1 MKTLGD
7 LLRRS
12 RFQYAEV
19 PAVKFGT
26 PTLTYSQLL
35 MKAEKVAAC
44 LSYLVGKQ
52 SRIGIV
58 GQRNLSV
65 YPGIAGS
72 ILSGM
77 VYVPVNPKFP
87 LNKKLNIIEQA
98 NIKILIAT
106 REDKAEVAALLENAK
121 IDSVI
126 YPDTMEM
133 VQQGKT
139 YSLDIYDSLPVDV
152 QPEDLA
158 YIMFTSGS
166 TGMPKGVMVS
176 HANVL
181 ALVDNLQG
189 FYPELKPGYK
199 CSQTF
204 DLSFDPSVCDMFFTW
219 KNGGTLC
226 VMTNAEIF
234 MPADYLRR
242 EKIEFWHSVPMIA
255 EYLGKLGRLS
265 PQSLPHLRYTIFTGE
280 PCKKTVADAWRA
292 AAHNT
297 TIENRYGPTELTV
310 DCLRFEYLPQHAKTE
325 FTNGLLPIGFP
336 YQSLESRIV
345 NENMQL
351 CPAGQ
356 KGELVVAGPQVTLG
370 YLNDPEKTGKVFVKM
385 SWDSEGRTWYRTGDS
400 AVMNE
405 DGLTDCLGR
414 IDNQIKL
421 AGKRIEI
428 GEIEYSLLSSQ
439 VLKEAVVVPYR
450 SDDGLIQGVVAFCE
464 RELSNEEV
472 TDLRGKVQAQ
482 LDLSFFPKRFFA
494 LKEIPLNPSGKVDR
508 KHLAHMAQEM
518 MSGGK

>member
-1 MKTLGD
+1 MKTLVD
-7 LLRRS
+7 LLQRS
-12 RFQYAEV
+12 RFQHAEV
-19 PAVKFGT
+19 PAVKFGKL
-26 PTLTYSQLL
+26 TLTYSQLL

-44 LSYLVGKQ
+44 VSYLVGKQ
-52 SRIGIV
+52 ARVGIV

-65 YPGIAGS
+65 YPGIVGS
-72 ILSGM
+72 ILSGS
-77 VYVPVNPKFP
+77 VYVPINPKFP
-87 LNKKLNIIEQA
+87 LNKKLSIIEQA
-98 NIKILIAT
+98 GIKVLIAT
-106 REDKAEVAALLENAK
+106 REDKAEVESLLGQAK

-139 YSLDIYDSLPVDV
+139 YSLNEYEVTPAEV
-152 QPEDLA
+152 QAQDMA

-181 ALVDNLQG
+181 ALMDNLQD
-189 FYPELKPGYK
+189 FYPGLKPGYK

-255 EYLGKLGRLS
+255 EYLGKLG
-265 PQSLPHLRYTIFTGE
+265 HLKPEAFPFLKYTVFTGE

-292 AAHNT
+292 AALNT

-310 DCLRFEYLPQHAKTE
+310 DCLRFEYLPQHASAE
-325 FTNGLLPIGFP
+325 FANGLLPIGFP
-336 YQSLESRIV
+336 YRSLESRIV
-345 NENMQL
+345 NESLEL
-351 CPAGQ
+351 CSPFQ
-356 KGELVVAGPQVTLG
+356 KGELVVAGPQVTMG

-385 SWDSEGRTWYRTGDS
+385 NWDDEGRTWYRTGDS
-400 AVMNE
+400 AVANKE
-405 DGLTDCLGR
+405 GQTDCLGR

-450 SDDGLIQGVVAFCE
+450 SAEGLIQGVVAFCE
-464 RELSNEEV
+464 RELSNDEISE
-472 TDLRGKVQAQ
+472 LKNKVQSQ
-482 LDLSFFPKRFFA
+482 LDMSFFPKKFFA
-494 LKEIPLNPSGKVDR
+494 LKEVPLNPSGKVDR
-508 KHLAHMAQEM
+508 KHLANMAQEM
-518 MSGGK
+518 MGGGK